1 MLDLNA
7 KQTAAET
14 TAGISSME
22 AWLEHTADQ
31 FRETGDL
38 ARSRQMLDLLG
49 KWRDGTIILAF
60 CGHFSAGKSTVINR
74 LCGAELLPSSPIP
87 TSANVVTVRY
97 GKRRADIMRRDGE
110 QASVVS
116 VPIEQLAEV
125 CRDGEAVERVYLYNE
140 ADWLKEGAALLDTPG
155 VDSADPAHREATEA
169 AMHLADV
176 VFYVTDYNHVQ
187 SEYNFA
193 FAKEVADAGKPL
205 IWIVNQID
213 KHREREIAFDVYRD
227 DVKRA
232 LGAWQLKPAAIFY
245 VSLKEPDHP
254 LNEWASLERYMR
266 RIVKDKAALVRFGV
280 ERAARELAVSHIAM
294 RIAPIEQARQ
304 VWIEALGGTEAA
316 QALRQ
321 RWETQQAA
329 VRAVEAEAQ
338 SLSSDFQEALQKLLR
353 DANITPAA
361 TRDLAQSYLEARMPG
376 FRVGLL
382 FSGQKTEQERER
394 RLTAFAEAWR
404 EGIRANVG
412 VHVLR
417 MIREAAH
424 AAGMDEAK
432 AAAELEAAL
441 PALDGPWL
449 AQAVQPGA
457 GAPSEYT
464 LNYCRALGDEARSLI
479 RRAVLAQ
486 AEPYL
491 AAQRARLEREAGV
504 QRALAGELSAELAED
519 ERLAAQEHAIT
530 AQCAALLASWEGV
543 RTIEADDPQRLLPPV
558 ERPQTRRLPEQDNAA
573 AAAAPPSLRGPLPA
587 AAEAPAGAPV
597 QAAGARRLLRDAAQR
612 LTQAA
617 QALAPLPAMRP
628 LAQGLRDKSARLEA
642 NRFTVALFGAFSAG
656 KSSFA
661 NALMGQDALPVSPN
675 PTTAAINTIAAP
687 TEEHPHGT
695 ARITM
700 KSEAKLL
707 DDVRFALESM
717 GQRGTAAMDMDEVLK
732 ALDRHSPE
740 TLHPTGR
747 PHYSFIQAVKRGYDD
762 ARPHLGA
769 ALDVGWEEYRAYV
782 KDEWKSAFVERIDL
796 HLDSP
801 LTREGFVL
809 VDTPGADS
817 INARHTG
824 VTFNYM
830 KNADIILFVT
840 YYNHAFSQADRQF
853 LTQLGRVKDAFELD
867 KMFFLVN
874 AADLAASGEEL
885 EGVVSY
891 VSDRLTEFGIRRPRL
906 FPVSSLRGL
915 EARLSGNAEG
925 WQVSGLAAFEEQFLR
940 FASEDLAGL
949 SAEVSRQELRRVLA
963 QLLAMWDAAHAD
975 ASERARQAEHN
986 RQAAAECEA
995 RAREWLHADE
1005 RARLEQEADELLY
1018 HVRQRMLYRFNDSF
1032 AYAFNPASLRQ
1043 DARGGDAALER
1054 CYREWLRLFRK
1065 ELSNE
1070 LYATSLRLEQTAKRI
1085 VQTQR
1090 ARLLEHCEQ
1099 QLPGFALA
1107 AEPLESWPTPEVQ
1120 EPAGPADVSVR
1131 WLRSY
1136 FRNAK
1141 AFFEGGGRDALR
1153 QALEEKA
1160 SQAIQLTVRDHRDAF
1175 AEHALQQM
1183 GQTAQR
1189 LRGQWEDALRAHAE
1203 RLDEASRTDYDAEP
1217 LREAIEAVRRTLE

>member
-7 KQTAAET
+7 KQTAAAT
-14 TAGISSME
+14 TAGLSSME
-22 AWLEHTADQ
+22 AWLEHTAER
-31 FRETGDL
+31 FRETGDS

-97 GKRRADIMRRDGE
+97 GKRRADIVRRDGE
-110 QASVVS
+110 QSIVVS
-116 VPIEQLAEV
+116 VPVEQLAEV
-125 CRDGEAVERVYLYNE
+125 CRDGENVERVYLYNE
-140 ADWLKEGAALLDTPG
+140 AEWLKPGAALLDTPG

-213 KHREREIAFDVYRD
+213 KHREREIAFDTYRD

-232 LGAWQLKPAAIFY
+232 LDAWQLKPAAIFY

-254 LNEWASLERYMR
+254 LNEWTALERYML
-266 RIVKDKAALVRFGV
+266 RIVEDKEALIRFGV
-280 ERAARELAVSHIAM
+280 ERATRELAVSHIAM
-294 RIAPIEQARQ
+294 RIRPIEQARQ
-304 VWIEALGGTEAA
+304 AWMEALGGTEAA
-316 QALRQ
+316 QALKE
-321 RWETQQAA
+321 RWEARQAA
-329 VRAVEAEAQ
+329 VRAAEAEAQ
-338 SLSSDFQEALQKLLR
+338 SVSSAFQEALQKLLR

-361 TRDLAQSYLEARMPG
+361 TRDLARSYLEARMPG
-376 FRVGLL
+376 FRVGLF
-382 FSGQKTEQERER
+382 FSAAKTEQERER
-394 RLTAFAEAWR
+394 RLAAFADAWR
-404 EGIRANVG
+404 EGIRANVE

-417 MIREAAH
+417 MIRDAAR
-424 AAGMDEAK
+424 AAGLDEGK
-432 AAAELEAAL
+432 AAAEMEAAL

-464 LNYCRALGDEARSLI
+464 LNYCRALADDARSLI

-491 AAQRARLEREAGV
+491 AAQRARLEREAEAQRV
-504 QRALAGELSAELAED
+504 QAGELSAELAED
-519 ERLAAQEHAIT
+519 MRLAGQEQAL
-530 AQCAALLASWEGV
+530 AEERAALLASWESV
-543 RTIEADDPQRLLPPV
+543 RSIEADDPQRLLPPV
-558 ERPQTRRLPEQDNAA
+558 ERLQTRRPPAE
-573 AAAAPPSLRGPLPA
+573 AAPPALRRPKPA
-587 AAEAPAGAPV
+587 AAEAPAGAAV
-597 QAAGARRLLRDAAQR
+597 QAAGARRLLRDAAHR
-612 LTQAA
+612 LTRAA
-617 QALAPLPAMRP
+617 QALEPLPALRP
-628 LAQGLRDKSARLEA
+628 LAQGLRDKAARLEA

-687 TEEHPHGT
+687 AGEHPHGT

-700 KSEAKLL
+700 KSAAKLL

-717 GQRGTAAMDMDEVLK
+717 GEREAAAMEMDEALK
-732 ALDRHSPE
+732 ALERHSPE

-796 HLDSP
+796 YLDSP

-824 VTFNYM
+824 VSFNYM

-874 AADLAASGEEL
+874 ASDLAASEEEL
-885 EGVVSY
+885 DGVVSY

-915 EARLSGNAEG
+915 EARLSGNPEE
-925 WQVSGLAAFEEQFLR
+925 WQASGLAAFEEQFLR
-940 FASEDLAGL
+940 FASDDLAGL
-949 SAEVSRQELRRVLA
+949 SAEVSRQELRRVLS
-963 QLLAMWDAAHAD
+963 QLQAMWDAAHAD
-975 ASERARQAEHN
+975 ASERARQAEHI
-986 RQAAAECEA
+986 RLAAAECEA
-995 RAREWLHADE
+995 RVREWLHADE

-1070 LYATSLRLEQTAKRI
+1070 LYATSLRLEQAAKRI
-1085 VQTQR
+1085 IQNQR
-1090 ARLLEHCEQ
+1090 ARLTEYCEQ
-1099 QLPGFALA
+1099 HLPGFALA

-1120 EPAGPADVSVR
+1120 EPAEPADASVR

-1136 FRNAK
+1136 FRSAK
-1141 AFFEGGGRDALR
+1141 AFFEGGGREELR
-1153 QALEEKA
+1153 RALEEKA
-1160 SQAIQLTVRDHRDAF
+1160 SQAIQRTVRDHRDAF

-1183 GQTAQR
+1183 DQTVRQ
-1189 LRGQWEDALRAHAE
+1189 LRGQWEAALRTHAE

-1217 LREAIEAVRRTLE
+1217 LREAIEAVRSTLS